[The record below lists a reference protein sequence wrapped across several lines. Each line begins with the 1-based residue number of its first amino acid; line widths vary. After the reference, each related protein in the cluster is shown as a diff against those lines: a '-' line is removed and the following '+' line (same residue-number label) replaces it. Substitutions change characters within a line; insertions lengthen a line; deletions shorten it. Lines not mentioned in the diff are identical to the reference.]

1 MERGGSMPTYA
12 GQATGAAVRF
22 PVDRRPAVVRD
33 LDAAYARERIEE
45 VIRAVAEDALS
56 PGLDGAPPWHDE
68 VDFSD
73 ELLTAIQEV
82 TDAADHLLAERLT
95 DLLATAPPG
104 LVGRLATAPR
114 LSDLS

>member
-1 MERGGSMPTYA
+1 MERGGAMPTYA
-12 GQATGAAVRF
+12 GQVSRTAVRF
-22 PVDRRPAVVRD
+22 PVDRRPPVVRD

-68 VDFSD
+68 LDFTD

-82 TDAADHLLAERLT
+82 TETADRLLAERLT
-95 DLLATAPPG
+95 ELLATASPG